1 MSLIDELKKYK
12 EPESKKIYDELFKT
26 TSEHKYY
33 SLGVAQ
39 GIYFIYNAIN
49 EYNKKGIV
57 LSNAEL
63 MQVIREC
70 TELDENISC
79 HFIRM
84 LKDIKKWIKLD
95 L

>member
-12 EPESKKIYDELFKT
+12 EPESKKIHDELFKT
-26 TSEHKYY
+26 TSEYKYY
-33 SLGVAQ
+33 SFGIAQ

-49 EYNKKGIV
+49 EYNKRGIV

-70 TELDENISC
+70 TKLDENISG

-84 LKDIKKWIKLD
+84 LKDIKSE
-95 L
+95 